1 MAADKITKGKPR
13 RAKSNFWGLA
23 AAAGIIVTLTA
34 LLHARAGFGTASP
47 TLTPLPVATVQ
58 YAVDDGYQRQV
69 SFLGLIRA
77 GQRSNIGFEVPGL
90 VVSVPIRE
98 GSLVVAGQE
107 IARLDT
113 AQLQARRSAVAAD
126 LQGVTAEL
134 ELARLKEA
142 RQRDLRDTGAV
153 SEETYDETR
162 LRAKALEAQRLSAAA
177 QLESIDLD
185 ITKSVLYAPYD
196 GMVAERMVNE
206 GAVVSTGTAIARIVS
221 SGLREAHIGIAVE
234 QAARLTPST
243 SYPLLV
249 RGQQVETTLRSI
261 RPDIDPATLTTTA
274 VFELPGGVAGLD
286 GEPVALT
293 LDETVDVAG
302 GWLPIKSLIEG
313 ERGLWT
319 VLRLDNQGDSTVTLR
334 EAVEVLH
341 VDGDRAYVRGT
352 LVEGQRV
359 VADGIHR
366 VTPGTPV
373 ADVSGEN

>member
-1 MAADKITKGKPR
+1 M
-13 RAKSNFWGLA
+13 
-23 AAAGIIVTLTA
+23 V
-34 LLHARAGFGTASP
+34 
-47 TLTPLPVATVQ
+47 
-58 YAVDDGYQRQV
+58 DGYQRDV

-90 VVSVPIRE
+90 VMSVPVRE
-98 GSLVVAGQE
+98 GSTVQAGQE

-113 AQLQARRSAVAAD
+113 AQLQSRRDAISAD
-126 LQGVTAEL
+126 LERVTAEL
-134 ELARLKEA
+134 ELARLKEE

-153 SEETYDETR
+153 SREAYDETR
-162 LRAKALEAQRLSAAA
+162 LRAKALDAQLKSAAA
-177 QLESIDLD
+177 QLRGIDLD
-185 ITKSVLYAPYD
+185 LARSILYAPYD
-196 GMVAERMVNE
+196 GVVAQRMVNE
-206 GAVVSTGTAIARIVS
+206 GAVVSIGTPVARIVA

-234 QAARLTPST
+234 QAARLTPGQGYS
-243 SYPLLV
+243 LV
-249 RGQQVETTLRSI
+249 FRDETIESTLRSI

-274 VFELPGGVAGLD
+274 VFELPSGVNGLD

-293 LDETVDVAG
+293 LSETVAVPGA
-302 GWLPIKSLIEG
+302 WLPITALIEG

-319 VLRLDNQGDSTVTLR
+319 VLRLGEQDGSTVALR

-341 VDGDRAYVRGT
+341 IDDDRAYVRGT

-373 ADVSGEN
+373 VDVSEEN

>member
-1 MAADKITKGKPR
+1 MARQLTASVPQRTRG
-13 RAKSNFWGLA
+13 NLGGLA
-23 AAAGIIVTLTA
+23 LAVVIVVVLTG
-34 LLHARAGFGTASP
+34 LLHARAGIGTTSP
-47 TLTPLPVATVQ
+47 TLSPLPVTTEGF
-58 YAVDDGYQRQV
+58 AVVDGYQREV

-90 VVSVPIRE
+90 VMSVPVRE
-98 GSLVVAGQE
+98 GSTVQAGQE

-113 AQLQARRSAVAAD
+113 AQLQSRRDAVSAD
-126 LQGVTAEL
+126 LERVTAEL
-134 ELARLKEA
+134 ELARLKEE

-153 SEETYDETR
+153 SREAYDETR
-162 LRAKALEAQRLSAAA
+162 LRAKALEAQLKSAAA
-177 QLESIDLD
+177 QLQGIDLD
-185 ITKSVLYAPYD
+185 LAKSTLYAPYD
-196 GMVAERMVNE
+196 GVVAERMVNE
-206 GAVVSTGTAIARIVS
+206 GAVVSTGTPIARIVA

-234 QAARLTPST
+234 QAARLTPGQ
-243 SYPLLV
+243 SYSLV
-249 RGQQVETTLRSI
+249 LRDETIEATLRSI

-274 VFELPGGVAGLD
+274 VFELPSGVKGLD

-293 LDETVDVAG
+293 LSETVVVPGA
-302 GWLPIKSLIEG
+302 WLPITALIEG

-319 VLRLDNQGDSTVTLR
+319 VLRLGEQDGSTVALR

-341 VDGDRAYVRGT
+341 VDDDRAYVRGT

-373 ADVSGEN
+373 VDVNREN

>member
-1 MAADKITKGKPR
+1 MARQLTASVPR
-13 RAKSNFWGLA
+13 RTRGNLGGLA
-23 AAAGIIVTLTA
+23 LAVVIVVVLTG
-34 LLHARAGFGTASP
+34 LLHARAGIGTTSP
-47 TLTPLPVATVQ
+47 TLSPLPVTTEGF
-58 YAVDDGYQRQV
+58 AVVDGYQREV

-90 VVSVPIRE
+90 VMSVPVRE
-98 GSLVVAGQE
+98 GSTVQAGQE

-113 AQLQARRSAVAAD
+113 AQLQSRRDAVSAD
-126 LQGVTAEL
+126 LERVTAEL
-134 ELARLKEA
+134 ELARLKEE

-153 SEETYDETR
+153 SREAYDETR
-162 LRAKALEAQRLSAAA
+162 LRAKALEAQLKSAAA
-177 QLESIDLD
+177 QLQGIDLD
-185 ITKSVLYAPYD
+185 LAKSTLYAPYD
-196 GMVAERMVNE
+196 GVVAERMVNE
-206 GAVVSTGTAIARIVS
+206 GAVVSTGTPIARIVA

-234 QAARLTPST
+234 QAARLTPGQ
-243 SYPLLV
+243 SYSLV
-249 RGQQVETTLRSI
+249 LRDETIEATLRSI

-274 VFELPGGVAGLD
+274 VFELPSGVKGLD

-293 LDETVDVAG
+293 LSETVVVPGA
-302 GWLPIKSLIEG
+302 WLPITALIEG

-319 VLRLDNQGDSTVTLR
+319 VLRLGEQDGSTVALR

-341 VDGDRAYVRGT
+341 VDDDRAYVRGT

-373 ADVSGEN
+373 VDVNREN

>member
-1 MAADKITKGKPR
+1 MARQLTASVPQRTRG
-13 RAKSNFWGLA
+13 NLGGLA
-23 AAAGIIVTLTA
+23 LAVVIVVVLTG
-34 LLHARAGFGTASP
+34 LLHARAGIGTTSP
-47 TLTPLPVATVQ
+47 TLSPLPVTTEGF
-58 YAVDDGYQRQV
+58 AVVDGYQREV

-90 VVSVPIRE
+90 VMSVPVRE
-98 GSLVVAGQE
+98 GSTVQAGQE

-113 AQLQARRSAVAAD
+113 AQLLSRRDAVSAD
-126 LQGVTAEL
+126 LERVTAEL
-134 ELARLKEA
+134 ELARLKEE

-153 SEETYDETR
+153 SREAYDETR
-162 LRAKALEAQRLSAAA
+162 LRAKALEAQLKSAAA
-177 QLESIDLD
+177 QLQGIDLD
-185 ITKSVLYAPYD
+185 LAKSTLYAPYD
-196 GMVAERMVNE
+196 GVVAERMVNE
-206 GAVVSTGTAIARIVS
+206 GAVVSTGTPIARIVA

-234 QAARLTPST
+234 QAARLTPGQ
-243 SYPLLV
+243 SYSLV
-249 RGQQVETTLRSI
+249 LRDETIEATLRSI

-274 VFELPGGVAGLD
+274 VFELPSGVKGLD

-293 LDETVDVAG
+293 LSETVVVPGA
-302 GWLPIKSLIEG
+302 WLPITALIEG

-319 VLRLDNQGDSTVTLR
+319 VLRLGEQDGSTVALR

-341 VDGDRAYVRGT
+341 VDDDRAYVRGT

-373 ADVSGEN
+373 VDVNREN

>member
-1 MAADKITKGKPR
+1 MASQVTASVPQQTRG
-13 RAKSNFWGLA
+13 NLWGLA
-23 AAAGIIVTLTA
+23 LAVVIVMVLTG
-34 LLHARAGFGTASP
+34 LLHARAGIGTTSP
-47 TLTPLPVATVQ
+47 TLSPLPVSTAGF
-58 YAVDDGYQRQV
+58 AVVDGYQRDV

-90 VVSVPIRE
+90 VMSVPVRE
-98 GSLVVAGQE
+98 GSTVQAGQE

-113 AQLQARRSAVAAD
+113 AQLQSRRDAVSAD
-126 LQGVTAEL
+126 LERVTAEL
-134 ELARLKEA
+134 ELARLKAE

-153 SEETYDETR
+153 SREAYDETR
-162 LRAKALEAQRLSAAA
+162 LRAKALEAQLKSAAA
-177 QLESIDLD
+177 QLQGIDLD
-185 ITKSVLYAPYD
+185 LAKSSLYAPYD
-196 GMVAERMVNE
+196 GVVAQRMVNE
-206 GAVVSTGTAIARIVS
+206 GAVVSIGTPVARIVA

-234 QAARLTPST
+234 QAARLTP
-243 SYPLLV
+243 
-249 RGQQVETTLRSI
+249 GQRYSLMLRDETIEATLRSV

-274 VFELPGGVAGLD
+274 VFELPSGVNGLD

-293 LDETVDVAG
+293 LSETVAVPGA
-302 GWLPIKSLIEG
+302 WLPITALIEG

-319 VLRLDNQGDSTVTLR
+319 VLRLGEQDGSTVALR

-341 VDGDRAYVRGT
+341 IDDDRAYVRGT

-373 ADVSGEN
+373 VDVREEN